1 MWNYDRALGTES
13 VGAWWQKAQQL
24 NGLPSISGA
33 VPAAG
38 RAGST
43 PEPWGT
49 NLLGL
54 ECTQEHVLCTF
65 SLWTLGKHLQKVPH
79 GLHSA
84 WRMGENGEWDIWCS
98 QSRQP
103 LFPWGRQVK
112 LWCLCILPLYYL
124 CKAARKRYQLPRQ
137 QTQSSLTGDSIGVN
151 GS

>member
-54 ECTQEHVLCTF
+54 ECTQEHVLWHIL
-65 SLWTLGKHLQKVPH
+65 SLDTGKTSPEGPPWPSLSMKDGWEWWMRHLVFPKQAAPLSMGKAGQAVVS
-79 GLHSA
+79 LHSA
-84 WRMGENGEWDIWCS
+84 TLLLVQGCQETLS
-98 QSRQP
+98 AT
-103 LFPWGRQVK
+103 
-112 LWCLCILPLYYL
+112 
-124 CKAARKRYQLPRQ
+124 KAANSVLPYRW
-137 QTQSSLTGDSIGVN
+137 
-151 GS
+151 